1 MTSGCGKPL
10 PQKIVIYC
18 TTVLAAFSTGV
29 IGFKEATSLLAAFS
43 QSDYVQVVEVLLVY
57 GMLSWMAYCVLVSI
71 GVEVAFKLV
80 RFPSRHF
87 WHRLSIFLSARE
99 PLKATDFRLFY
110 RE

>member
-71 GVEVAFKLV
+71 GVEMASELV
-80 RFPSRHF
+80 NP
-87 WHRLSIFLSARE
+87 IA
-99 PLKATDFRLFY
+99 PLLAQTINLFISKRATQGY
-110 RE
+110 